1 MPRIIPGYVT
11 VATIA
16 AVMLST
22 LPAFASIES
31 RTLTRE
37 GYRLAYAL
45 QFSNS
50 LAVLEKACQADRHD
64 AAAPRAI
71 AAITWMEILFAQG
84 AATFAAFDGDASSDD
99 VIRPVAPAYLAE
111 RFIRHIEEAVQLA
124 ETGAAL
130 RPQEIDAQYQLGAT
144 RGLLALYRG
153 TVEGRAASAFSDGR
167 RAVKAMTRILE
178 KQPGHR
184 EAALIPGI
192 YRYAVSTLSWPKRML
207 AAAAGMPGDRA
218 GGILMLETA
227 ADSQADTA
235 TDAALVLMIIYNR
248 EGRHADA
255 LRHLT
260 QLQLRHPENR
270 LIRLNIAATA
280 LAASR
285 HVEAE
290 RQITAGLAMSPV
302 FEEPPV
308 AGERALWFYTRGAA
322 RMALG
327 QHDGLADLRES
338 MAAAPRDWVRGR
350 THVALGKIALRAGDT
365 KTAYAEL
372 EAAVQYGR
380 RAGDQ
385 AVVEEAKRLRGQL
398 LAPRQA
404 TQTHAVR

>member
-124 ETGAAL
+124 ESGAAH
-130 RPQEIDAQYQLGAT
+130 RPQDIDAQYQLGAT

-178 KQPGHR
+178 KQPCHR

-192 YRYAVSTLSWPKRML
+192 YRYAVSTLSWPKRMA
-207 AAAAGMPGDRA
+207 AAAAGMPADR
-218 GGILMLETA
+218 GWR
-227 ADSQADTA
+227 DP
-235 TDAALVLMIIYNR
+235 
-248 EGRHADA
+248 HARD
-255 LRHLT
+255 RSR
-260 QLQLRHPENR
+260 QP
-270 LIRLNIAATA
+270 
-280 LAASR
+280 SR
-285 HVEAE
+285 H
-290 RQITAGLAMSPV
+290 G
-302 FEEPPV
+302 
-308 AGERALWFYTRGAA
+308 
-322 RMALG
+322 
-327 QHDGLADLRES
+327 H
-338 MAAAPRDWVRGR
+338 
-350 THVALGKIALRAGDT
+350 
-365 KTAYAEL
+365 
-372 EAAVQYGR
+372 GR
-380 RAGDQ
+380 RAGADDHLQ
-385 AVVEEAKRLRGQL
+385 PRRETFRRFAPLDATAAKASGEPAHSVEHRGNRSCSL
-398 LAPRQA
+398 TAC
-404 TQTHAVR
+404 

>member
-1 MPRIIPGYVT
+1 MPCTIPGYVT
-11 VATIA
+11 VATTA

-45 QFSNS
+45 QFSTS
-50 LAVLEKACQADRHD
+50 RAVLEMACQADRHD

-71 AAITWMEILFAQG
+71 AAVTWMEILFAQG
-84 AATFAAFDGDASSDD
+84 AATFAAFDGDASPDD
-99 VIRPVAPAYLAE
+99 VTRPVVPADLRE
-111 RFIRHIEEAVQLA
+111 RFSRHIERAVQVA
-124 ETGAAL
+124 ETGVAN
-130 RPQEIDAQYQLGAT
+130 RPQDVDAQYQLGAT

-153 TVEGRAASAFSDGR
+153 TAEGRAGAAFNDGR
-167 RAVKAMTRILE
+167 HAVKTMTRILQ
-178 KQPGHR
+178 KHPGYR

-192 YRYAVSTLSWPKRML
+192 YRYAVSTLSWPKRMV
-207 AAAAGMPGDRA
+207 AAAAGMPGDRD

-248 EGRHADA
+248 EGRHSDA

-290 RQITAGLAMSPV
+290 RRITAGLRD
-302 FEEPPV
+302 EP
-308 AGERALWFYTRGAA
+308 GLRRATGCW
-322 RMALG
+322 
-327 QHDGLADLRES
+327 
-338 MAAAPRDWVRGR
+338 
-350 THVALGKIALRAGDT
+350 RAG
-365 KTAYAEL
+365 
-372 EAAVQYGR
+372 
-380 RAGDQ
+380 
-385 AVVEEAKRLRGQL
+385 AVVLHAGSGTDGTR
-398 LAPRQA
+398 A
-404 TQTHAVR
+404 TRRHC